1 VHAAVKGL
9 TDRLFFLNQSFIFI
23 NFKLFFI
30 DAGEMIMERIAS
42 LAGEWGTA
50 RDNSGHS
57 DSLAGKVLAEVLG
70 IIKDT
75 LVMSVVVM
83 GGTALTML
91 LW

>member
-1 VHAAVKGL
+1 M
-9 TDRLFFLNQSFIFI
+9 FI
-23 NFKLFFI
+23 NFQLFFM
-30 DAGEMIMERIAS
+30 DTGEMIMERIAT
-42 LAGEWGTA
+42 LTGEWGAT
-50 RDNSGHS
+50 RDNSEYS
-57 DSLAGKVLAEVLG
+57 DSLASKVLAEVLG